1 MIYIILIIIFVF
13 GLLLMHIADK
23 KGNDVIGITGV
34 AMLVLSG
41 LIFIVLGISDVIS
54 NAKAPR
60 EKLNRDREISISKE
74 LNIPKEQIRFESEY
88 SDSLNAISLKGDYY
102 VQFKQETATIVKI
115 EPLKNKSGKE

>member
-1 MIYIILIIIFVF
+1 
-13 GLLLMHIADK
+13 
-23 KGNDVIGITGV
+23 
-34 AMLVLSG
+34 MLVLSG
-41 LIFIVLGISDVIS
+41 LIFIALGISDVIS

-74 LNIPKEQIRFESEY
+74 LNIPKEEIRFESEY
-88 SDSLNAISLKGDYY
+88 SDSLNAISLKGEYY